1 VLRQHC
7 EDVGLADL
15 GVTHVQTQV
24 PGVQEITPLT
34 VFAERIIPAAAA
46 L

>member
-1 VLRQHC
+1 VLGQ
-7 EDVGLADL
+7 LADFAAL

-24 PGVQEITPLT
+24 PGVQDITPLE
-34 VFAERIIPAAAA
+34 VYAERIIPAAAA